1 MSATSKN
8 SLSYKFFTN
17 VMPKIYGIGAAV
29 VILGAM
35 FKILDWP
42 FANLMI
48 GVGLSTEAVIF
59 FLSAFE
65 PKNDDIDW
73 TKVYPELAE
82 GENAGATPVSRKS
95 ALVKTDQTAQKLD
108 SLLENAKIGPELIES
123 LGKGLQNLA
132 TSTEKMGNIT
142 DASLATDE
150 YAQNVKKASAS
161 LVSINTSYEKT
172 AVALAEMTSASQ
184 DAKQYREQVIN
195 VTKSLGALNNIYEME
210 LQESESHIK
219 EINKFYS
226 NIAAAME
233 GLNEAGKETQS
244 FKIELAKLNSNVN
257 QLNKVYGGM
266 LTAMKA

>member
-1 MSATSKN
+1 MSATNKK
-8 SLSYKFFTN
+8 SLSYRFYTDI
-17 VMPKIYGIGAAV
+17 MPKIYGIGAAV

-65 PKNDDIDW
+65 PKNDEIDW
-73 TKVYPELAE
+73 TKVYPELAD
-82 GENAGATPVSRKS
+82 GENAGATPTSRK
-95 ALVKTDQTAQKLD
+95 AAAAKTDQTAQKLD
-108 SLLENAKIGPELIES
+108 SLLEGAKIGPELIES
-123 LGKGLQNLA
+123 LGKGIQNLA
-132 TSTEKMGNIT
+132 TSAEKMGNIS

-150 YAQNVKKASAS
+150 YAQNIKKASS
-161 LVSINTSYEKT
+161 TLVSINTSYEKT
-172 AVALAEMTSASQ
+172 ATALSEMTSASQ

-210 LQESESHIK
+210 LQETESHVK
-219 EINKFYS
+219 VINKFYS

-244 FKIELAKLNSNVN
+244 FKTELSKLNSNVN
-257 QLNKVYGGM
+257 ALNKIYGGM
-266 LTAMKA
+266 LSAMKS

>member
-1 MSATSKN
+1 MSATNKN
-8 SLSYKFFTN
+8 SLSYRFYTD

-65 PKNDDIDW
+65 PKHDEIDW

-82 GENAGATPVSRKS
+82 GENAGATPGLRR
-95 ALVKTDQTAQKLD
+95 AAPVKTDQTTQKLD

-123 LGKGLQNLA
+123 LGKGIRNLA
-132 TSTEKMGNIT
+132 ASTEKMGNIT

-172 AVALAEMTSASQ
+172 ATALAEMTSASQ

-195 VTKSLGALNNIYEME
+195 VTKSLGALNTIYEME

-219 EINKFYS
+219 VINKFYS

-233 GLNEAGKETQS
+233 GLNEAGKETQT
-244 FKIELAKLNSNVN
+244 FKTELAKLNSNVN
-257 QLNKVYGGM
+257 QLNRVYGGM
-266 LTAMKA
+266 LTAMKS

>member
-1 MSATSKN
+1 MSATNKN
-8 SLSYKFFTN
+8 SLSYKFYTD

-35 FKILDWP
+35 FKILDLP

-48 GVGLSTEAVIF
+48 GVGLSTEAFIF

-65 PKNDDIDW
+65 PKHEEVDW
-73 TKVYPELAE
+73 SKVYPELAE
-82 GENAGATPVSRKS
+82 GENAGATPVSKK
-95 ALVKTDQTAQKLD
+95 ATIVKTDQTAQKLD

-123 LGKGLQNLA
+123 LGKGMHNLA
-132 TSTEKMGNIT
+132 STAEKMSNIT
-142 DASLATDE
+142 DASVATNE

-161 LVSINTSYEKT
+161 LVSINSSYEKT
-172 AVALAEMTSASQ
+172 ASALSEMTAASQ
-184 DAKQYREQVIN
+184 DAKQYREQIIN
-195 VTKSLGALNNIYEME
+195 VTKNLSALNNVYEME
-210 LQESESHIK
+210 LQESESHVK
-219 EINKFYS
+219 VINKFYS

-244 FKIELAKLNSNVN
+244 FKMELAKLNANVN
-257 QLNKVYGGM
+257 QLNKIYGGM